1 METVGKRLKAL
12 RHTTGLSQTALA
24 KIADSNQ
31 SSINRYE
38 LDQSET
44 PYRILLWY
52 ADHFDVSLDY
62 IYCRTD
68 NPHGKYYEYQPE
80 MVREKL
86 KNKAEW
92 SEFIEACFEEGSP
105 LNTRLKDM
113 LIKMAAEGEK

>member
-12 RHTTGLSQTALA
+12 RHSTRLSQAALA

-44 PYRILLWY
+44 PDRILLWY

-62 IYCRTD
+62 IFCRTD
-68 NPHGKYYEYQPE
+68 NPHGKYFEYQPE
-80 MVREKL
+80 MVKEKL
-86 KNKAEW
+86 KNKVEW
-92 SEFIEACFEEGSP
+92 SEFVEACFESGSP
-105 LNTRLKDM
+105 MNEKLKGM
-113 LIKMAAEGEK
+113 ILKMAGDDEE

>member
-1 METVGKRLKAL
+1 METVGNRLKAL

-62 IYCRTD
+62 IFCRTD

>member
-62 IYCRTD
+62 IFCRTD

>member
-62 IYCRTD
+62 IFCRTD

-80 MVREKL
+80 MVKEKL

-113 LIKMAAEGEK
+113 LIKMATEGEK

>member
-1 METVGKRLKAL
+1 MKTVGTRLKAL
-12 RHTTGLSQTALA
+12 RQSTGLSQTALA

-38 LDQSET
+38 MDQSET

-62 IYCRTD
+62 IFCRTD

-80 MVREKL
+80 MVKEKL
-86 KNKAEW
+86 QNKAEW

-105 LNTRLKDM
+105 LNIRLKDM
-113 LIKMAAEGEK
+113 LIKMAGEDEK

>member
-1 METVGKRLKAL
+1 METVGTRLKAL
-12 RHTTGLSQTALA
+12 RQSTGLSQTALA

-38 LDQSET
+38 MDQSET

-52 ADHFDVSLDY
+52 ADHFDISLDY
-62 IYCRTD
+62 IFCRTD

-80 MVREKL
+80 KVKEKL
-86 KNKAEW
+86 HNKAEW

-105 LNTRLKDM
+105 LNIRLKDM
-113 LIKMAAEGEK
+113 LIKMAGEDEK

>member
-1 METVGKRLKAL
+1 MKTVGKRLKAL
-12 RHTTGLSQTALA
+12 RQSTGLSQTALA

-62 IYCRTD
+62 IFCRTD

-80 MVREKL
+80 MVKEKL

-113 LIKMAAEGEK
+113 LIRMAGEGEK

>member
-12 RHTTGLSQTALA
+12 RHSTKLSQAALA
-24 KIADSNQ
+24 KIADANQ

-62 IYCRTD
+62 IFCRTD
-68 NPHGKYYEYQPE
+68 NPNGKYFEYQPE
-80 MVREKL
+80 MVKEKL
-86 KNKAEW
+86 KNKVEW
-92 SEFIEACFEEGSP
+92 SEFVEACFESGSP
-105 LNTRLKDM
+105 MNEKLKAM
-113 LIKMAAEGEK
+113 ILKMAGEDEK

>member
-1 METVGKRLKAL
+1 MDTVGTRLKAL
-12 RHTTGLSQTALA
+12 RHSTGMSQTALA
-24 KIADSNQ
+24 KIADTNQ

-38 LDQSET
+38 QDQSEV

-52 ADHFDVSLDY
+52 ADHFDISLDY
-62 IYCRTD
+62 IFCRTD

-80 MVREKL
+80 RVKEKL
-86 KNKAEW
+86 QNKAEW

-113 LIKMAAEGEK
+113 FIKLAGEDEK

>member
-1 METVGKRLKAL
+1 MKTVGTRLKAL
-12 RHTTGLSQTALA
+12 RQSTGLSQTALA

-38 LDQSET
+38 MDQSET

-52 ADHFDVSLDY
+52 ANHFDVSLDY
-62 IYCRTD
+62 IFCRTD

-80 MVREKL
+80 KVKEKL
-86 KNKAEW
+86 QNKAEW

-105 LNTRLKDM
+105 LNIRLKDM
-113 LIKMAAEGEK
+113 LIKMAGEDEK

>member
-12 RHTTGLSQTALA
+12 RNSTGLSQAALG

-31 SSINRYE
+31 SNINRYE
-38 LDQSET
+38 QDQSEI
-44 PYRILLWY
+44 PYKLLLWY

-62 IYCRTD
+62 IFCRTD
-68 NPHGKYYEYQPE
+68 NPHGKYYEYEPE
-80 MVREKL
+80 MVKEKL

-105 LNTRLKDM
+105 LNARLKDM
-113 LIKMAAEGEK
+113 LIKMAGEDEE

>member
-1 METVGKRLKAL
+1 MKTVGTRLKAL
-12 RHTTGLSQTALA
+12 RHSTGLSQTALA

-38 LDQSET
+38 MDQSET

-62 IYCRTD
+62 IFCRTD

-80 MVREKL
+80 MVKEKL
-86 KNKAEW
+86 QNKAEW

-105 LNTRLKDM
+105 LNIRLKDM
-113 LIKMAAEGEK
+113 LIKMAGEDEK